1 MKTKS
6 ISQICGVG
14 LIALHVSILPSFAG
28 DSIDTRAIK
37 AALTSVP
44 ALEMP
49 AKAAALVK
57 QAPAKQS
64 DATTKEVVLAAVK
77 ISPPATVSVVGAIA
91 KENTQAASVAAGTAA
106 SKMPKQAASIAK
118 AAATSAPSQAGKIVE
133 AVCKAAFRDYKAVA
147 LAVAQ
152 VVPSAGKEILD
163 AVAAAIPSTKAYI
176 ASAQSYYASTS
187 TEVSVSAV
195 LQQMEV
201 AQSTS
206 GSVAGF
212 DPLLSPPP
220 VQGAPFVPFGQTPV
234 EINPVNSAPLPPG
247 GRSYSGP

>member
-6 ISQICGVG
+6 ISKICGVG
-14 LIALHVSILPSFAG
+14 LLALHMTILPSFAG

-44 ALEMP
+44 TLEMP

-57 QAPAKQS
+57 QAPTKQS
-64 DATTKEVVLAAVK
+64 EAMTKEVVLAAVK
-77 ISPPATVSVVGAIA
+77 LNAPATVSVVGAIA

-106 SKMPKQAASIAK
+106 SKMPKQAAAIAR

-133 AVCKAAFRDYKAVA
+133 AVCKVAFRDYKAVA

-152 VVPSAGKEILD
+152 VVPAAGKEILD
-163 AVAAAIPSTKAYI
+163 AVAVAVPSTKSYI
-176 ASAQSYYASTS
+176 ASAQSYYANTS

-220 VQGAPFVPFGQTPV
+220 VQGAPFVPFSGTPT
-234 EINPVNSAPLPPG
+234 EITPQNSAPLPSG
-247 GRSYSGP
+247 GRHYSGP